1 MYCVLSGISSVW
13 VCVFT
18 TMLKFWLVFVFLN
31 MWLLLHLHSNRSVQW
46 FVLVWIGLSVSG
58 WFLDLADQAHR
69 IRLSYVPPGG
79 ELPSLHFA
87 DWTLL
92 SVLTIFNDYSFLWI
106 KYFLMVP
113 QVRCTNVQFLMNFSA
128 PYRTLLWGKCRGM
141 LCIAANRW
149 HLLNSSCC
157 CTLIVQR
164 Y

>member
-31 MWLLLHLHSNRSVQW
+31 TWLLLHLHSNRSVQW

-69 IRLSYVPPGG
+69 IRLLYVPPGG
-79 ELPSLHFA
+79 ELLSLHFA

-106 KYFLMVP
+106 KDFLMVP
-113 QVRCTNVQFLMNFSA
+113 QVRCTNVQFLVNFSA
-128 PYRTLLWGKCRGM
+128 PYFTVREM
-141 LCIAANRW
+141 SW
-149 HLLNSSCC
+149 HAVYSS
-157 CTLIVQR
+157 
-164 Y
+164 